1 LICDTILNLSNRKF
15 SVLYFGFGNLGSK
28 DFSKNCMSEFNLFDY
43 APIVVMFI
51 VAFGF
56 AASQILVTQLIGP
69 RKRTTTKLMPYECG
83 KDPVGSAR
91 DRFSIKFYTV
101 AVIFLLFDIEV
112 LFMIPFAVAFKS
124 LLAEEKIS
132 GIAFGTIAFLEILV
146 FIATLVVGYI
156 YVWKKGTFDWGLQA
170 RAEARG
176 EAKELINQKQQR
188 IQKLKQAA

>member
-1 LICDTILNLSNRKF
+1 
-15 SVLYFGFGNLGSK
+15 
-28 DFSKNCMSEFNLFDY
+28 MSEFNLFDY
-43 APIVVMFI
+43 APIGIMFI
-51 VAFGF
+51 VAMGF

-69 RKRTTTKLMPYECG
+69 RKRTATKLMPYECG

-132 GIAFGTIAFLEILV
+132 GIAFGTIALLEILV
-146 FIATLVVGYI
+146 FIATFIVGYI
-156 YVWKKGTFDWGLQA
+156 YVWKKGTFDWSIQA
-170 RAEARG
+170 RAEARA
-176 EAKELINQKQQR
+176 EAHELVTKKQQR
-188 IQKLKQAA
+188 IQELKRAA

>member
-1 LICDTILNLSNRKF
+1 
-15 SVLYFGFGNLGSK
+15 
-28 DFSKNCMSEFNLFDY
+28 MSEYNIFDY
-43 APIVVMFI
+43 APIALMFL

-56 AASQILVTQLIGP
+56 GASQLLVTQLIGP
-69 RKRTTTKLMPYECG
+69 RKRTAVKLMPYECG

-112 LFMIPFAVAFKS
+112 LFMIPFAVAFKT

-132 GIAFGTIAFLEILV
+132 GITFGTVALVEILV

-156 YVWKKGTFDWGLQA
+156 YVWKKGTFDWGIQARVEA
-170 RAEARG
+170 RAEA
-176 EAKELINQKQQR
+176 KDLINKKKQR
-188 IQKLKQAA
+188 IEILKRAA